1 MTAREIVA
9 FDEAGLELQSPQA
22 GDTYVAKRAVHLEA
36 ALTTDSTI
44 DGRDVAADGA
54 LAASATQP
62 LDNIS
67 TLTNDM
73 LASQAQAEAGTE
85 NTKTMTALRVAQAIT
100 AFETTLVNDKLDAT
114 VAPLPTDDNTY
125 GYGIRSFW
133 CDLTANNVYVCIDAS
148 TNTAIWIN
156 IGLAVSDL
164 ATVAG
169 SGDSD
174 DLSEGTVNLLLTA
187 AERVLIATA
196 LQPDAVNP
204 YSIMSVQAGVAG
216 EATVDG
222 TPRQI
227 AAWNTNGL
235 SEDCVADHTTDDI
248 TIATAG
254 VYEVNLTAS
263 FSGSASKTYV
273 VEIYK
278 NGLTTGFA
286 FERKLGTGG
295 DVGSASC
302 NGLVSCIA
310 TDTIEAWQSSTDGG
324 SAMTLSEAQL
334 LVHRV
339 GP

>member
-9 FDEAGLELQSPQA
+9 FDEVGLELQSPQA

-100 AFETTLVNDKLDAT
+100 AFETTLVKNKYDAT
-114 VAPLPTDDNTY
+114 VAPVATDDSTA
-125 GYGIRSFW
+125 GYSPGSIW
-133 CDLTANNVYVCIDAS
+133 VNLTGNDFYVCVDA
-148 TNTAIWIN
+148 TVNVAIWDTHIHTE
-156 IGLAVSDL
+156 DL
-164 ATVAG
+164 DPVAL

-174 DLSEGTVNLLLTA
+174 DLSEGAVNLLLTV
-187 AERVLIATA
+187 AERALIASA
-196 LQPDAVNP
+196 LQPSSANP
-204 YSIMSVQAGVAG
+204 YSVMSIQAGVAG

-227 AAWNTNGL
+227 AGWNINGL
-235 SEDCVADHTTDDI
+235 SYDCVADHTTDDI

-254 VYEVNLTAS
+254 VYEVNLTVS

-302 NGLVSCIA
+302 NGLVSCIP

-324 SAMTLSEAQL
+324 SAMILSEAQL